1 MRVAS
6 RPSLLLAVG
15 LMAGSSL
22 LLADTLVMRDG
33 KRIEGTLIG
42 VRGDT
47 IEFET
52 SGWSR
57 RTERFDRA
65 DVRRIEIDSYGSNS
79 NGNRDDNYGGSSSS
93 GYGRPSGMRQRTVYV
108 EAARPWTDTG
118 IEVRSGDT
126 VYFEATGKVRWG
138 KDRNDGPGGEGGSH
152 TNPNRPI
159 PDRPGAALIGRV
171 GGDPFFIGK
180 DEGPI
185 RMRTR
190 GRLELGI
197 NDDYLQDN
205 SGQFRVTVYY

>member
-1 MRVAS
+1 MRVAF

-22 LLADTLVMRDG
+22 LLADTLVLRDG
-33 KRIEGTLIG
+33 KRVEGTLIG

-57 RTERFDRA
+57 RTERFDRQ
-65 DVRRIEIDSYGSNS
+65 DVRRIEIDSYGSN
-79 NGNRDDNYGGSSSS
+79 RDDDRDDRYGGSST
-93 GYGRPSGMRQRTVYV
+93 GYGRPSGLRQRTVYV
-108 EAARPWTDTG
+108 EAARAWTDTG

-152 TNPNRPI
+152 KNPNRPI
-159 PDRPGAALIGRV
+159 PDRPGASLIGRV
-171 GGDPFFIGK
+171 GGDPFFVGK
-180 DEGPI
+180 EEGPI
-185 RMRTR
+185 RMRAR

-205 SGQFRVTVYY
+205 SGQFRVTIYY